1 MNTDHINCP
10 IRPRVSLDNPE
21 EPLEMIG
28 FTIAR
33 YKFACKWMRETDDV
47 LEVGCGEGFGCN
59 FFSRHVRTVTGL
71 DIDEELI
78 ERCARRY
85 SRDNLEFVAGD
96 VIYPADPPEPRFHA
110 VVSFEMIEHVGQEEG
125 RRMVA
130 NCAACLRDRGLLILS
145 TPRAREDR
153 SVSRQHMH
161 VFEYDYD
168 TLVSTLAP
176 HFERVTVFCQN
187 DEYIYAGHPS
197 TAWNFVAVC
206 VR

>member
-1 MNTDHINCP
+1 MNSDHINCP
-10 IRPRVSLDNPE
+10 IRPRVMLDDPD

-33 YKFACKWMRETDDV
+33 CKFAFKRMRETDDV

-59 FFSRHVRTVTGL
+59 FFSQHVWTVTRM

-85 SRDNLEFVAGD
+85 GRENRQFVTGD
-96 VIYPADPPEPRFHA
+96 VIDPVEQPEPRFHV
-110 VVSFEMIEHVGQEEG
+110 VVSFEMIEHVGREEG

-130 NCAACLRDRGLLILS
+130 NCAACLRSRSLLILS
-145 TPRAREDR
+145 THRAREDR

-161 VFEYDYD
+161 VLN
-168 TLVSTLAP
+168 TTTTRWWP
-176 HFERVTVFCQN
+176 PWPRT
-187 DEYIYAGHPS
+187 
-197 TAWNFVAVC
+197 
-206 VR
+206 